1 MFPRTLDRQ
10 CVTDRAS
17 LAEMGSDEE
26 SERRHWS
33 RGTYSLMAHGQ
44 RLFGAVD
51 LVIYLEAVQ

>member
-1 MFPRTLDRQ
+1 
-10 CVTDRAS
+10 
-17 LAEMGSDEE
+17 MGSDEE

-51 LVIYLEAVQ
+51 LVIYLEAVR